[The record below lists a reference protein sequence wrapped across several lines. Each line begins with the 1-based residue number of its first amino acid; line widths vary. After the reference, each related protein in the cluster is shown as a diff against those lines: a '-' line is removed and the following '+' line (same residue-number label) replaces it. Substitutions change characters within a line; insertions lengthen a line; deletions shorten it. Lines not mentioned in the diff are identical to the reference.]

1 MTVLLPDLGPIRATK
16 PVSFSRQEIF
26 EFVVHATWY
35 ASRLYTRAHLVQLIL
50 LAVFSYSKT
59 IGVSHQSF
67 AAEKMF
73 FSYMFNIML
82 ATQLMLIRQLF
93 AVCLTSITML
103 NCIQPREN
111 IRLM

>member
-1 MTVLLPDLGPIRATK
+1 MTVLLPDLGPIRAKK

-35 ASRLYTRAHLVQLIL
+35 ASRLYTRAHLVQPIL

-73 FSYMFNIML
+73 FFIHVQYN
-82 ATQLMLIRQLF
+82 
-93 AVCLTSITML
+93 VGYSIDVNKTVICSVL
-103 NCIQPREN
+103 NLYHHVELYSTP
-111 IRLM
+111 